1 MWSLFVA
8 CVALIAPCVVLRKG
22 SGCLDITR
30 IEGGQGWGGRA
41 SVSRTGRWHPGL
53 FSPQVDTPDFI
64 QEMQEFRSLAY
75 SRLAQ
80 AWRARFDPRAVDPRC
95 PFRTVACLQEVFAGI
110 RNVATCSGWL
120 GKSHQKAAGGW
131 RRMAKKHR
139 GCSREER
146 CNVKIQYYDLAWR
159 YVRPSAFSRLI
170 ISCFPRPKQ
179 NIAPFTCQRPL
190 HNTLLILFKFVAFC
204 RPGLLHVMRQPCP
217 QVQNIH
223 QPLN

>member
-1 MWSLFVA
+1 MARREASADVEFV
-8 CVALIAPCVVLRKG
+8 CGLCGFNSSVC
-22 SGCLDITR
+22 CFT
-30 IEGGQGWGGRA
+30 EGFGVFGHHKDRGRAGVGGGRA
-41 SVSRTGRWHPGL
+41 SVSRTGRWHSGL

-80 AWRARFDPRAVDPRC
+80 ARRARFDPRAVDPRC

-170 ISCFPRPKQ
+170 ISCFPLPKQ

-190 HNTLLILFKFVAFC
+190 HNTLLILF
-204 RPGLLHVMRQPCP
+204 
-217 QVQNIH
+217 
-223 QPLN
+223 